1 MKLRLLKEWNGKA
14 PGKVGVFLSEYGEQL
29 IKDGIAELLD
39 EALSWRRCLRKP
51 RFSKNQYTFQFQCQW
66 IISKVRMVMKKKRKL
81 INQKNKIT
89 WQLLALLMGR

>member
-39 EALSWRRCLRKP
+39 ESFVVEEMPKKAEVQQEPVYIPIPVPMDYFQGQDGDEEEKINKP
-51 RFSKNQYTFQFQCQW
+51 
-66 IISKVRMVMKKKRKL
+66 KKIK
-81 INQKNKIT
+81 
-89 WQLLALLMGR
+89 